1 MIFVTGGA
9 GLVGAA
15 LLKQLVQSNQ
25 GPVKALYRSNMPVT
39 LTEEEKSR
47 VEWIKGDVLDTGLL
61 DEVLK
66 DCKQVYHSAAVVS
79 FHKSRRENMYRIN
92 IEGTANIVNACLNN
106 QVEKLVHV
114 SSVAALGRIR
124 KGETV
129 NENTKWS
136 EETNNSHYGKTK
148 YLSEL
153 EVWRGMSEG
162 LNAAIVNPSIIIG
175 EAPWETGS
183 MAIFKKAWEEFP
195 YYTTGS
201 TGYVDAKDVA
211 AAMIALMN
219 SNITA
224 ERFILCNEHRSFKDL
239 LTLIATHFNKKPPYK
254 KPAKWM
260 MDLIWRIEAVKSKI
274 SGKEP
279 LLTKETVKTSQSATL
294 YDHSKIKKALPG
306 FEFTPLNETVER
318 SCNWLKDYYHLS

>member
-39 LTEEEKSR
+39 LTEEEKNKI
-47 VEWIKGDVLDTGLL
+47 EWIKGDVLDTGLL
-61 DEVLK
+61 DEVLQN
-66 DCKQVYHSAAVVS
+66 CKQVYHSAAVVS

-106 QVEKLVHV
+106 KVEKLVHV

-124 KGETV
+124 NGETV

-183 MAIFKKAWEEFP
+183 VAIFKKAWEEFP

-224 ERFILCNEHRSFKDL
+224 QRFILCNEHRSFKDL
-239 LTLIATHFNKKPPYK
+239 FTLIAKYFNKKPPHK
-254 KPAKWM
+254 KPAGWM
-260 MDLIWRIEAVKSKI
+260 MDLIWRIEAVKSKL

-279 LLTKETVKTSQSATL
+279 LLTKETVKTSQATTV

-318 SCNWLKDYYHLS
+318 TCNWLKDYYHLS